1 MLIFYL
7 FKTREK
13 VMKITQHTDSGI
25 EKENEGPVSE
35 ERNLIQCAGCNSC
48 CLLSFDT
55 GAFFFFLK
63 NRKHGE
69 LCSMSDAFI
78 K

>member
-13 VMKITQHTDSGI
+13 VMKITLHTDSGR
-25 EKENEGPVSE
+25 EKENEGLVNE

-48 CLLSFDT
+48 CLPQF
-55 GAFFFFLK
+55 
-63 NRKHGE
+63 
-69 LCSMSDAFI
+69 
-78 K
+78 